1 MIADTAVTPDL
12 PTNTDEFMEFCKA
25 NKGKVTYPALPDFTG
40 SAFVRNVI
48 YDICGYEQGFYGT
61 DQYVL

>member
-40 SAFVRNVI
+40 SAFVRNII
-48 YDICGYEQGFYGT
+48 YESVDMSSS
-61 DQYVL
+61 